1 MKWKDLMADDWKQRG
16 KFGKGGKLGGWDFTR
31 GFRPGVAANE
41 GGFGSGPTPAGR
53 QAVKRGF
60 GFLTSFK
67 GGPLAALA
75 SLVANEFINP
85 QPLADGTMDGYMKSV
100 GGNNSMK
107 LQNENVNPIATTVI
121 NNNYYNGGGQG
132 GGQESA
138 NENLGQSFN
147 DDLTKF
153 ITGFSIMSK

>member
-1 MKWKDLMADDWKQRG
+1 M
-16 KFGKGGKLGGWDFTR
+16 
-31 GFRPGVAANE
+31 
-41 GGFGSGPTPAGR
+41 
-53 QAVKRGF
+53 KRGF